1 MKTAL
6 MKLSIALCMIGAMLS
21 AQEQTTNE
29 AKMKKVDELS
39 EAKTWLGGLKL
50 EPHKSINRL
59 EFERQY
65 RLNKSPWD
73 SAFAFLR
80 DRDLSALPKGKYPID
95 GDNIY
100 ASITEDSTKN
110 FENTKWES
118 HRNYVD
124 VQYVIRG
131 EEKIGVCALEKAT
144 MTKPYDA
151 KTDAANYSAEGTFYQ
166 AIPGTFF
173 LFFPSDVHRP
183 GVTPGGNKIVK
194 KLVIKVRV
202 ATTGE

>member
-1 MKTAL
+1 MKSGILKILLAH
-6 MKLSIALCMIGAMLS
+6 CMLGAVLF
-21 AQEQTTNE
+21 AQEQSTNE
-29 AKMKKVDELS
+29 ATMKKVDDWFN
-39 EAKTWLGGLKL
+39 AKAWLGGVKL
-50 EPHKSINRL
+50 EPHKSINRP

-65 RLNKSPWD
+65 QLNKPAWD

-95 GDNIY
+95 GDNVF

-124 VQYVIRG
+124 LQYVIRG
-131 EEKIGVCALEKAT
+131 EEKIGVCTIAKAT
-144 MTKPYDA
+144 VTKLYDG
-151 KTDAANYSAEGTFYQ
+151 KSDAANYAAEGTYYR
-166 AIPGTFF
+166 AVPDTFF

-202 ATTGE
+202 ATKAG